1 MQPLAIMTGLPLAL
15 VGAFGL
21 LLAFGNTV
29 NMFSLM
35 GLILL
40 VGIATKNGILLVDFT
55 NQVRARGYR
64 VAEALVEAG
73 ATRLR
78 PILMTA
84 VSTIAGVVPV
94 VFGLGVGSESRQP
107 LAVAITGGVISSTF
121 LTLVVVPVAYS
132 YLEQLGRL
140 RVVGWIRERV
150 LVRESGDGNQGG
162 GPAAQAAGR
171 GGTPLDSA
179 GPTGRDSRH
188 AVREDRAW
196 RG

>member
-1 MQPLAIMTGLPLAL
+1 MTGLPLAF

-21 LLAFGNTV
+21 LLLFGNTV
-29 NMFSLM
+29 NMFSMM

-55 NQVRARGYR
+55 NQIRARGYQ
-64 VAEALVEAG
+64 VDEALVEAG

-94 VFGLGVGSESRQP
+94 VLGIGVGSESRQP
-107 LAVAITGGVISSTF
+107 LAVAIAGGIISSTF
-121 LTLVVVPVAYS
+121 LTLLVVPVAYS

-140 RVVGWIRERV
+140 RLVGWIRERV
-150 LVRESGDGNQGG
+150 IVRDGRDDASGG
-162 GPAAQAAGR
+162 GPG
-171 GGTPLDSA
+171 
-179 GPTGRDSRH
+179 
-188 AVREDRAW
+188 
-196 RG
+196 